1 MTMMTTVVLALAA
14 ARGLAADNPNL
25 SYVPAVPP
33 PITRKAP
40 AVVHVEL
47 TAREFKGTL
56 AEGLTEP
63 TEYQF
68 WSFNG
73 HVPGP
78 VIRARVGD
86 TLELVISNEAT
97 SSMDHNIDLHA
108 VSGPGGG
115 AKVTLVKPGQSK
127 TVRFKLLNPG
137 LFMYHCAAPP
147 VTDHIANG
155 MYGMILVEPEAGLPA
170 VDHEYAVVQS
180 EFYIKETRED
190 EGLVHFDHEK
200 ALAETPTF
208 VVFNG
213 RVGGLQGPRQLT
225 ARVGETVRVY
235 FVNAGPN
242 LTSAWHIIGVIFDKL
257 WALGGIG
264 AEPLRNIQT
273 TSVAPGGAAIAEF
286 KVVVPGDYTVVDHS
300 IFRLE
305 KGAVGILHVDG
316 AENTEIYPHVA
327 PEPAAD
333 GAKPAAAKKK

>member
-1 MTMMTTVVLALAA
+1 MTTLTALALT
-14 ARGLAADNPNL
+14 LAASRVPAAESPNL
-25 SYVPAVPP
+25 SYVPAMPP
-33 PITRKAP
+33 PVTRKVP
-40 AVVHVEL
+40 AVVHVDL
-47 TAREFKGTL
+47 VAKEFKGLL

-63 TEYQF
+63 TEYMF

-78 VIRARVGD
+78 VIRARVND
-86 TLELVISNEAT
+86 TLELRISNEAS

-137 LFMYHCAAPP
+137 LYMYHCAAPP

-180 EFYIKETRED
+180 EFYTKEEREE
-190 EGLVHFDHEK
+190 EGLVHFDHGK
-200 ALAETPTF
+200 ALAEDPTF

-213 RVGGLQGPRQLT
+213 RVGGLQGERQLT
-225 ARVGETVRVY
+225 AKVGETVRVY

-242 LTSAWHIIGVIFDKL
+242 LTSAWHIIGIIFDRL
-257 WALGGIG
+257 WAMGGVG

-273 TSVAPGGAAIAEF
+273 TSVAPGGAAIADF
-286 KVVVPGDYTVVDHS
+286 KVQVPGDYTVVDHS

-305 KGAVGILHVDG
+305 KGAVGILHVEG

-327 PEPAAD
+327 PE
-333 GAKPAAAKKK
+333 KKAE